1 MLKPKG
7 NKMNKIEF
15 LMWLQ
20 GYILGVTGTELNQ
33 DQISRIGEN
42 LEKVYSP
49 PVNSPGP
56 TGQMGQIGDHGELY
70 RC

>member
-1 MLKPKG
+1 
-7 NKMNKIEF
+7 MNKNEF
-15 LMWLQ
+15 VIWLQ

-49 PVNSPGP
+49 PVNSSGP
-56 TGQMGQIGDHGELY
+56 TGQIGQVGPGGELY